1 MDNLKGD
8 ADKMG
13 EAKAEVQKKEM
24 QGTAGQENGR
34 QQRPSV
40 ESGWTLYEERIDEA
54 VSDKKE
60 KKQLYTNNDEGDRKL
75 PGAVIEELLKVPL
88 PPCVY
93 IVNYLWEY
101 FDLKKEFDES
111 AKKELIEKIQAK
123 ERPDRYGD
131 SGADALFLRLIKKID
146 TVFQQCGAVQRKIKN
161 NELIEKKWTEA
172 QIRKL
177 LWEMPEE
184 EFIQTFAPALG
195 LSLEEI
201 DAFLLKAYRR
211 AGLNPYEKEEFIL
224 YLAVLQVDSNRAERD
239 YYSIYWKMRE
249 AYEECD
255 KGTVCFTGGMKTI
268 WKECEETVARLR
280 EEEEDWEKY
289 GKIPAV
295 LEELFKKHKAIDY
308 SGQQWNSLRKKALE
322 KLWKEVCQLYQSD
335 LEYEEKNE
343 RDTKREEWAEEN
355 NGVKNDRDDDDIWK
369 NTKLRVRVSEEV
381 SEEKEMNPWKQKNKL
396 LIPKDI
402 GDTTLIPAELKEI
415 RNWQE
420 REERV
425 KEEDGTD
432 QTVHYLTLECKYG
445 TWIPAGTVLSV
456 LQKNGKRRV
465 FTIMEEYL
473 GVGSEELRRF
483 LYGATELLDEDEDPE
498 VRSEYE
504 KDLNVFARW
513 MDNTKLSRS
522 AFFEFEEGRKPM
534 AQRNYILTLLFLKF
548 AKAKGIQDMEKKERR
563 EKFVVMT
570 NEVLRSLQLPEM
582 YLALPYDVLLYYL
595 LANRE
600 PATDFRQLWIRFEE
614 KKRKQKD
621 EKEEH

>member
-1 MDNLKGD
+1 
-8 ADKMG
+8 MG
-13 EAKAEVQKKEM
+13 KTRAEIQKKEI
-24 QGTAGQENGR
+24 QRTAEQENGR
-34 QQRPSV
+34 QQWPSV
-40 ESGWTLYEERIDEA
+40 ESGWTLYEENIDEA
-54 VSDKKE
+54 VSDKE
-60 KKQLYTNNDEGDRKL
+60 EKQLYTNNDEGDRKL

-131 SGADALFLRLIKKID
+131 SGADALFLRLIKELY

-161 NELIEKKWTEA
+161 NEFIEKKWTEA

-201 DAFLLKAYRR
+201 HAFLLKAYRR
-211 AGLNPYEKEEFIL
+211 AGLNPYEEEEFIL
-224 YLAVLQVDSNRAERD
+224 YLAVLQVDSNRAERN

-249 AYEECD
+249 AYEKCD

-289 GKIPAV
+289 GEIPAV
-295 LEELFKKHKAIDY
+295 LEELFEKHKAVDY
-308 SGQQWNSLRKKALE
+308 SGQQWNSLRKKVLE

-343 RDTKREEWAEEN
+343 RDMKREKWAEEN
-355 NGVKNDRDDDDIWK
+355 NSVKNERNDDDIWK
-369 NTKLRVRVSEEV
+369 NTKLRVRISEET
-381 SEEKEMNPWKQKNKL
+381 EMNLWKQETEL

-402 GDTTLIPAELKEI
+402 GDTTLIPAKLEEI
-415 RNWQE
+415 RRWKE
-420 REERV
+420 REESV
-425 KEEDGTD
+425 MEEDGTD
-432 QTVHYLTLECKYG
+432 QMIHYLILDCKYG

-456 LQKNGKRRV
+456 LQKNGKRKV

-473 GVGSEELRRF
+473 GIGAEELRRF
-483 LYGATELLDEDEDPE
+483 LYRATELLDPDEDPE

-513 MDNTKLSRS
+513 MDNTKLNRS
-522 AFFEFEEGRKPM
+522 AIFEFEKKRKPM

-548 AKAKGIQDMEKKERR
+548 AKTKGIQDMEKKERR
-563 EKFVVMT
+563 EQFVVMA

-582 YLALPYDVLLYYL
+582 YLALPYDILLYYL

-600 PATDFRQLWIRFEE
+600 PTTDFRQLWIRFEE
-614 KKRKQKD
+614 KKRKQKGENED
-621 EKEEH
+621 H